1 MESST
6 ANSKAAVYNCVK
18 LKQYFVKLDNVT
30 VVVGGKKLSNSKQ
43 PKMVQLIVRMV
54 GSVGEWGLVELQG
67 QLETRD
73 QVSFNDMHIGDL
85 HFDKKGTPNLI
96 IGHHLLTGKIVE
108 LEKPYAV
115 LKKKSM
121 LSGGNGLEPIPV
133 PDERIETLECD
144 FGEAATTTTKYEVV
158 ALITKKII
166 FKNRPK
172 PIITKTL
179 PRKL

>member
-1 MESST
+1 
-6 ANSKAAVYNCVK
+6 
-18 LKQYFVKLDNVT
+18 
-30 VVVGGKKLSNSKQ
+30 
-43 PKMVQLIVRMV
+43 MVQLVVRMP
-54 GSVGEWGLVELQG
+54 GNVGEWGLVELQG

-85 HFDKKGTPNLI
+85 HFDTKGTPNLI

-115 LKKKSM
+115 LKKKLV
-121 LSGGNGLEPIPV
+121 LSEENDMEPIPSQ
-133 PDERIETLECD
+133 DESMECEFSD
-144 FGEAATTTTKYEVV
+144 RRTNTSEGCCTEYEVV

>member
-1 MESST
+1 
-6 ANSKAAVYNCVK
+6 
-18 LKQYFVKLDNVT
+18 
-30 VVVGGKKLSNSKQ
+30 
-43 PKMVQLIVRMV
+43 MVQLVIRMP
-54 GSVGEWGLVELQG
+54 GSVGEWGLIELQG

-96 IGHHLLTGKIVE
+96 IGHHLLNGKIVE

-115 LKKKSM
+115 LKKKS
-121 LSGGNGLEPIPV
+121 LLVGENDPEPV
-133 PDERIETLECD
+133 PNPEADMESLECD
-144 FGEAATTTTKYEVV
+144 IEDRKNSEGCSTEYEVV